1 MLQRFKQCGLQ
12 LLADDSN
19 GEHRIAAI
27 GISAHNHATLK
38 EQGDS
43 STCRRGQVGRQ
54 PALSREADKTQYAR
68 GGACSIR
75 AIATAQ
81 RRKQAGQTTRHIR
94 RDLTKPWACI
104 VGIAVG
110 VQLAHRQVLIA
121 LGFIHIDRKCK
132 LLFA

>member
-54 PALSREADKTQYAR
+54 PTLSRETDKT
-68 GGACSIR
+68 
-75 AIATAQ
+75 
-81 RRKQAGQTTRHIR
+81 
-94 RDLTKPWACI
+94 
-104 VGIAVG
+104 
-110 VQLAHRQVLIA
+110 
-121 LGFIHIDRKCK
+121 
-132 LLFA
+132 